1 MKRKFVLLL
10 TIAMQQAL
18 LFAQTNPLVKY
29 LPDNTSMVISFN
41 PVSLTKKIPG
51 ETFRQSAV
59 YREMMK
65 KDSTEVMAFLSTPS
79 VSGIDFSND
88 LLIAF
93 TTGATEEQPKMSVH
107 LFGSIKNEALFAIS
121 MKKMAKKTDSVKI
134 YGTDKILYKENGSP
148 SIAWNNSVFVINLN
162 SGSAMTA
169 VSVPYNDTATQEEY
183 NRAVQRATEKMMKA
197 QRNLCFE
204 LLTQKQK
211 KIFGADSRFI
221 NQMSAAGDIKIWS
234 NGMQSPLAGRI
245 FGLAGLNKLQTPAG
259 GSKTSS
265 INFENGKIVMQ
276 SNSYPDEAVTAVY
289 KKYPTTPVNT
299 DLSRRL
305 PKGKLLGLIST
316 SYNPEMA
323 MELMQKSGLKEMVA
337 EMKGKMPFDLNLITA
352 SFGNNMMLAVIKSDD
367 ISSEDSLTRSIDGIK
382 LLLAMPIA
390 DKVKFDEMRKS
401 VHHLWDSLKNGE
413 SGGKMMKE
421 LNPFIKYNDTLF
433 VLSLSPDVAT
443 AFLNNTGTEPVPDW
457 LQSKS
462 QYPMLININMK
473 EIIKMVLGKKMAGKN
488 GQDEQKLM
496 DMFDQVI
503 MYGGNYENESMN
515 TTMEFKFSNQNE
527 NALKQLFD
535 IVNMIAGKNKNAV
548 MNQEKNAKMD
558 SVRLE
563 KTEQVNGDKMPPPPP
578 SKKSLKNNS
587 M

>member
-299 DLSRRL
+299 DLSRHL